1 MSDSILDRAASKPQ
15 PKKAKASRT
24 WWKVHQW
31 AGLKLS
37 IFMSFILLTGTLA
50 TVSNEID
57 WLITPGARVD
67 PGTVTGTTNWP
78 AIAEQA
84 AAAVPEDYQ
93 VTWISGPIDP
103 WWAARVSVVDD
114 KGRQRLLLAHPTTGA
129 IQDSRSVITAQ
140 LILRRMHRHLFL
152 PGWIGIPLVSALA
165 IPLGISLVTSFVV
178 YKRWWRGFLKPLRG
192 RDARTWMGDFHRLAG
207 VWTLWFTAL
216 MVVTSLWYLVE
227 SLGGYAPPAPQA
239 EITSVTRSAPEIAAD
254 LSQSLAAAQEA
265 QPGLR
270 IEHIRFPSERSGA
283 FVFQGQH
290 RAILVRPRANTV
302 WTDPASGEV
311 RLIADGTDLSV
322 HQRISEMADPLHFG
336 TFGGIWTKLIWF
348 VFGVLLTGLSISG
361 AAIYALRI
369 MKSQREEPSVASTTA
384 LSVAGMGRW
393 AWFSLTLLA
402 LCVVFLAVTL
412 HSLL

>member
-37 IFMSFILLTGTLA
+37 IFMSFILWTGTLA

-67 PGTVTGTTNWP
+67 PGTVSGTTNWP

-84 AAAVPEDYQ
+84 AAAVPDYQ

-114 KGRQRLLLAHPTTGA
+114 EGRHRLLLAHPTTGA

-140 LILRRMHRHLFL
+140 LLLRRMHRHLFL

-207 VWTLWFTAL
+207 VWTLWFTA
-216 MVVTSLWYLVE
+216 
-227 SLGGYAPPAPQA
+227 
-239 EITSVTRSAPEIAAD
+239 PEIAAD
-254 LSQSLAAAQEA
+254 LSASLAAAQEA
-265 QPGLR
+265 QPGQR

-290 RAILVRPRANTV
+290 EAILVRPRANAV

-369 MKSQREEPSVASTTA
+369 MKSRREEPSVASTTA

-412 HSLL
+412 QSLL